1 MQKKP
6 NLPKIEKK
14 QKDGKSLRKM
24 QTCQIKAKNWP
35 KIANMQKHGKKIAQ
49 NLQKKQNGKLA
60 KLTKMTKY
68 GPKKYIKL
76 TKRQLTGN

>member
-49 NLQKKQNGKLA
+49 NLPKIEKNKQN
-60 KLTKMTKY
+60 KMANW
-68 GPKKYIKL
+68 
-76 TKRQLTGN
+76 QN